1 MQQPKLPPNPT
12 ARYPEPR
19 THSGDSRAA
28 RAGVWVPVTVFD
40 HDRPARVVEQRVPPC
55 EIQKLA
61 ATVELHLVEA
71 VRRSGGGRLL
81 HHCAHGVGIR
91 RPGVPLAADAIV
103 QVPVESVPRLPL
115 GTPIRKRVSLR
126 HATRKRTH
134 RRAHKRA
141 RTHSRAHTLACSHTG
156 MHMRAITRSTT
167 TSTLTTATT
176 TLSPILRQYD
186 TAIRAE
192 AAVGVTS
199 QPLGHADAHNAS
211 SHGNRGRS
219 RCSRA
224 VYRRQRGIWPSC
236 MLACIC
242 ARAVRVRAHVA
253 G

>member
-1 MQQPKLPPNPT
+1 MIGRPELLNSACHHVRFKSSPQPSSFTSSKPYDAAAAADFSIT
-12 ARYPEPR
+12 ARTASEF
-19 THSGDSRAA
+19 GDPVYRSRQMQLFRYLLSQFHVCPWAPQSENA
-28 RAGVWVPVTVFD
+28 RACVTQ
-40 HDRPARVVEQRVPPC
+40 PGSAR
-55 EIQKLA
+55 
-61 ATVELHLVEA
+61 T
-71 VRRSGGGRLL
+71 
-81 HHCAHGVGIR
+81 
-91 RPGVPLAADAIV
+91 D
-103 QVPVESVPRLPL
+103 
-115 GTPIRKRVSLR
+115 
-126 HATRKRTH
+126 
-134 RRAHKRA
+134 A
-141 RTHSRAHTLACSHTG
+141 RTHSRAHTLACAHTG

-199 QPLGHADAHNAS
+199 QPLGHADAHTAS